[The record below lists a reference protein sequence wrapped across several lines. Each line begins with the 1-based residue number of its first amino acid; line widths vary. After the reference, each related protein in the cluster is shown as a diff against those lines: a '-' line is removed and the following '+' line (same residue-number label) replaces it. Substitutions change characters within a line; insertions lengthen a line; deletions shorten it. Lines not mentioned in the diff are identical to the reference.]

1 MAMPYA
7 FLGRPLSLE
16 EEMLKQKTDFMI
28 FAFVSPKG
36 LLVLELSLW
45 SARSLF
51 LLHSV
56 RFSSIMLLPLLI

>member
-16 EEMLKQKTDFMI
+16 EEMLRQKKNFMI

-45 SARSLF
+45 SALW
-51 LLHSV
+51 
-56 RFSSIMLLPLLI
+56 SSASFCEV